1 VLPYRLTLAL
11 VKADGKSLVA
21 QHHGS
26 PVPK

>member
-1 VLPYRLTLAL
+1 VLPFRLTLAF
-11 VKADGKSLVA
+11 VKVDGKWLLA